1 MPRHLELLLTVAA
14 TAVAAAFFLSVP
26 YWPKQSATNPIR
38 LPTGA
43 AQVAT
48 LAPSILLGPSVL
60 ANVRPAP
67 DLNLSLPAD
76 IAVVTAR
83 RGINGETGLIP
94 TAASITTFR
103 LKATGDLITVAAPT
117 GVDVVRRI
125 SNDSDPMLSVH
136 GAYAVAKVERG
147 NTVIRWTENGVTY
160 EVSSRTLDASRL
172 VELANK
178 LRAPAGGARPLR
190 ESACDAARHGNCPQ
204 QAGMS
209 RE

>member
-26 YWPKQSATNPIR
+26 YWPKQSAANPIR
-38 LPTGA
+38 LPMPGS

-103 LKATGDLITVAAPT
+103 LKATGDLVTVAAPT
-117 GVDVVRRI
+117 GVDAVRRI
-125 SNDSDPMLSVH
+125 SNDGDPVLSVH
-136 GAYAVAKVERG
+136 GAFAVATVARG

-160 EVSSRTLDASRL
+160 EISSRTLDVASLAAVADRL
-172 VELANK
+172 
-178 LRAPAGGARPLR
+178 R
-190 ESACDAARHGNCPQ
+190 
-204 QAGMS
+204 
-209 RE
+209 

>member
-26 YWPKQSATNPIR
+26 YWPKQESKYAIR
-38 LPTGA
+38 LPPGA
-43 AQVAT
+43 AQLAT
-48 LAPSILLGPSVL
+48 IPPSILLGPSVL
-60 ANVRPAP
+60 ANAGPAP

-117 GVDVVRRI
+117 GVDAVRRI
-125 SNDSDPMLSVH
+125 SNDADPVLSVH

-160 EVSSRTLDASRL
+160 EISSRTLDVASLAAVADRL
-172 VELANK
+172 
-178 LRAPAGGARPLR
+178 R
-190 ESACDAARHGNCPQ
+190 
-204 QAGMS
+204 
-209 RE
+209 

>member
-1 MPRHLELLLTVAA
+1 MPRRLEVLLTVAA

-26 YWPKQSATNPIR
+26 YWPKQPSTNAIR
-38 LPTGA
+38 LPA
-43 AQVAT
+43 VAQPAD
-48 LAPSILLGPSVL
+48 PQSILRGPSVL
-60 ANVRPAP
+60 ASVQRAP

-103 LKATGDLITVAAPT
+103 LKATGDLVTVAAPT
-117 GVDVVRRI
+117 GVDAVRRI
-125 SNDSDPMLSVH
+125 SNDGDPVLSVH
-136 GAYAVAKVERG
+136 GAYAVATAERG

-204 QAGMS
+204 QAGVF

>member
-38 LPTGA
+38 LPMPGS

-76 IAVVTAR
+76 IAVVTVRGVPGVASVEGPAVVAWTE
-83 RGINGETGLIP
+83 RGIAYWLQSPTRSTEELI
-94 TAASITTFR
+94 AIA
-103 LKATGDLITVAAPT
+103 D
-117 GVDVVRRI
+117 
-125 SNDSDPMLSVH
+125 
-136 GAYAVAKVERG
+136 
-147 NTVIRWTENGVTY
+147 
-160 EVSSRTLDASRL
+160 
-172 VELANK
+172 EL
-178 LRAPAGGARPLR
+178 R
-190 ESACDAARHGNCPQ
+190 
-204 QAGMS
+204 
-209 RE
+209 